1 LKESHVNQTIHKTA
15 ADCLA
20 FWKDAG
26 YDKWFTKD
34 AAFDQEFSSRFMNL
48 HFAAARREHDDW
60 IEHPDS
66 ALALMIL
73 LDQFPRNVFR
83 GTGHM
88 FATDPLARAYARMA
102 IERGHDQVVGE
113 VLAAFFYLP
122 FEHSEDIADQELS
135 VSLFNTLGGDWTKYS
150 DEHYEIIER
159 FGRFPHRN
167 PQLGRTSTPEELKFL
182 ADGGFAG

>member
-1 LKESHVNQTIHKTA
+1 LNEKTNAA

-20 FWKDAG
+20 FWIEAG
-26 YDKWFTKD
+26 WEKWFEKN
-34 AAFDQEFSSRFMNL
+34 AAFDNEFRSRFLDL

-60 IEHPDS
+60 IETPDG

-73 LDQFPRNVFR
+73 LDQFPRNAFR

-88 FATDPLARAYARMA
+88 FATDPLARTYARLA
-102 IERGHDQVVGE
+102 LEKGHDKHFDE
-113 VLAAFFYLP
+113 MLPAFFYLP
-122 FEHSEDIADQELS
+122 FEHSEDIEHQKLS
-135 VSLFNTLGGDWTKYS
+135 VKLFHALGGEWPKYA

-167 PQLGRTSTPEELKFL
+167 KPLGRISTAEELKYL